1 MEQDHSVKDREPVV
15 GLDTAHRPQGHI
27 LMEHQWSMVLVA
39 EVFRAEVDEA
49 SRLAADEG
57 EVDVLGAGDSLLLR
71 QRIIPLLHQFR

>member
-1 MEQDHSVKDREPVV
+1 
-15 GLDTAHRPQGHI
+15 
-27 LMEHQWSMVLVA
+27 MEHQWSMVLVA